1 MKAVIVTEPGGPD
14 VLQLQDVADPHA
26 QRGEVRIKVMATA
39 VNRADLLQRKGN
51 YPAPPGTPPNIL
63 GLEFAGVVID
73 IGEDVFGIKPGDRV
87 FGLVPGGSYAE
98 FVVVNHRTLAKIP
111 DNLTFV
117 EAAAVPEA
125 FVTAYDAMV
134 SQGNLRSG
142 EWVLIHAVGSGVGT
156 AAVQICRALGARCIG
171 TSRTKD
177 KIDRAMEL
185 GLHRGIIME
194 KGDFADEVK
203 TIVGAAGVN
212 LVLELVG
219 GNYVVED
226 LECISD
232 QGRIILVG
240 LLAGAKI
247 DMNLGLILRKRVL
260 IKGTTLRARPL
271 EEKIV
276 AGQLLANQIAPLFES
291 GQLKPIVDKTF
302 ALADAAKAHEYVE
315 KNDSFGKVIL
325 SLE

>member
-1 MKAVIVTEPGGPD
+1 MKAVIVTESGGPE
-14 VLQLQDVADPHA
+14 VLQLQDVPDPQA
-26 QRGEVRIKVMATA
+26 QHGEVRVKVMATA
-39 VNRADLLQRKGN
+39 VNRADLIQRKGN
-51 YPAPPGTPPNIL
+51 YPAPPGTVANIL

-73 IGEDVFGIKPGDRV
+73 VGEGVFGMKPGDRV

-98 FVVVNHRTLAKIP
+98 FVVVNHRTLARIP

-134 SQGNLRSG
+134 SQGNLKSG

-177 KIDRAMEL
+177 KVDRAMEL
-185 GLHRGIIME
+185 GLHRGIVME
-194 KGDFADEVK
+194 KGDFAAEVK
-203 TIVGAAGVN
+203 TIVGAQGVN
-212 LVLELVG
+212 LVLELIG
-219 GNYVVED
+219 GNYVAED
-226 LECISD
+226 LECIAD

-240 LLAGAKI
+240 LLAGAKV
-247 DMNLGLILRKRVL
+247 DMNLGAILRKRVL
-260 IKGTTLRARPL
+260 LKGTTLRARPL

-276 AGQLLANQIAPLFES
+276 AGQLLANNIVPLLES
-291 GQLKPIVDKTF
+291 GQLKPIIDKTF
-302 ALADAAKAHEYVE
+302 PLADAAKAHEYVE
-315 KNDSFGKVIL
+315 KNDSFGKVVL
-325 SLE
+325 TLE